1 MKNFVDQNSLI
12 PKTFNFN
19 YQPIDT
25 VAMMTLCGV
34 VDIFTTKWSINYDEI
49 NEILNDI
56 ITESVANGDNIS
68 YSINKYKTPKRVPL
82 ENKEEEKV
90 EEKKDNKKDAKKDN
104 KKKEEVVLD
113 ETNSVEV
120 KKMNLFKLSPIL
132 FGLNNVKLV

>member
-1 MKNFVDQNSLI
+1 
-12 PKTFNFN
+12 
-19 YQPIDT
+19 
-25 VAMMTLCGV
+25 MTLCGV
-34 VDIFTTKWSINYDEI
+34 VDVFTTKWSINYDEI
-49 NEILNDI
+49 SEILNDI
-56 ITESVANGDNIS
+56 INESVVNGDNIS

-82 ENKEEEKV
+82 ENKEEKE

-104 KKKEEVVLD
+104 KKKEEIVLD

>member
-1 MKNFVDQNSLI
+1 
-12 PKTFNFN
+12 
-19 YQPIDT
+19 
-25 VAMMTLCGV
+25 MMTLCGV

-49 NEILNDI
+49 SEILHDLINQSI
-56 ITESVANGDNIS
+56 SNGDNIS
-68 YSINKYKTPKRVPL
+68 YSINKYKCPKRVPL

-90 EEKKDNKKDAKKDN
+90 EDKKDNKKDVKKDN

-132 FGLNNVKLV
+132 YGLNNVKLV